1 MKIVNY
7 NGFRD
12 AAKKRLPSFMFEY
25 IDGGSYDEHT
35 LRRNVDDFKAVTL
48 RQKVLR
54 DVSNINTA
62 TRLFGREMALPI
74 ALSPIGIAGF
84 YRRRGETQAIKAAEA
99 AGIPMVLST
108 MSCCPLEEVRAA
120 SAQPFWM
127 QLYIIRDRGFMKD
140 FLTRMEKSG
149 IDTLF
154 LTVDLAINGIRYRDR
169 IGGLAGSQSL
179 LQRPDRL
186 LDILSHPA
194 WALDVGVLGRPLTIG
209 NVAPAMPNGA
219 GLKQFQAW
227 VARNFDPSVTYK
239 DIAWLRQ
246 HWKGK
251 LVLKGIT
258 DPGDAARAAEEGMDG
273 IVVSNHG
280 GRQLDG
286 SLSSI
291 AALPAV
297 RDAVQ
302 GRMTV
307 LLDGGVRSGLDV
319 LRALALGADSVLLG
333 RAWAYALA
341 ARGGAGVSQILAIIK
356 EELEVAM
363 ALTGQNDVRA
373 LDKDLALTSP
383 TA

>member
-1 MKIVNY
+1 MKIVNF
-7 NGFRD
+7 NGFR
-12 AAKKRLPSFMFEY
+12 AAAQKRLPHFIFEY

-54 DVSNINTA
+54 DVSNLQLG
-62 TRLFGREMALPI
+62 TRLFGRDMALPV

-84 YRRRGETQAIKAAEA
+84 YRRRGEVKAVRAAEA

-120 SAQPFWM
+120 STLPFWM

-140 FLTRMEKSG
+140 FLKRMETAG

-179 LQRPDRL
+179 LRRPDRL

-194 WALDVGVLGRPLTIG
+194 WAWDVGLMGRPLTIG

-227 VARNFDPSVTYK
+227 VARNFDASVTYK

-297 RDAVQ
+297 RDAVA
-302 GRMTV
+302 GRMTIM
-307 LLDGGVRSGLDV
+307 LDGGVRSGLDV
-319 LRALALGADSVLLG
+319 LRALALGADSILLG

-341 ARGGAGVSQILAIIK
+341 ARGEAGVSQMLAILK

-363 ALTGQNDVRA
+363 ALTGQSDVRA
-373 LDKDLALTSP
+373 LDSDLAITRP
-383 TA
+383 

>member
-1 MKIVNY
+1 MKIVNFA
-7 NGFRD
+7 GFR
-12 AAKKRLPSFMFEY
+12 AQARKRLPSFLFEY

-35 LRRNVDDFKAVTL
+35 LL
-48 RQKVLR
+48 R
-54 DVSNINTA
+54 
-62 TRLFGREMALPI
+62 
-74 ALSPIGIAGF
+74 IAGF
-84 YRRRGETQAIKAAEA
+84 YRRRGEVQAVRAAES

-108 MSCCPLEEVRAA
+108 MSCCPVEEVRAA
-120 SAQPFWM
+120 STRPFWM
-127 QLYIIRDRGFMKD
+127 QLYMIRDREFMKD
-140 FLTRMEKSG
+140 LMARIEMAG

-169 IGGLAGSQSL
+169 IGGLAGTQSL
-179 LQRPDRL
+179 VARPDRL
-186 LDILSHPA
+186 VDILFHPA
-194 WALDVGVLGRPLTIG
+194 WALDVGVMGRPLTIG
-209 NVAPAMPNGA
+209 NVAPAMPQGA

-227 VARNFDPSVTYK
+227 VARNFDPSITYK
-239 DIAWLRQ
+239 DIAWLRG

-286 SLSSI
+286 ALSSI

-297 RDAVQ
+297 RDAVA
-302 GRMTV
+302 GRMTIM
-307 LLDGGVRSGLDV
+307 LDGGVRSGLDV
-319 LRALALGADSVLLG
+319 LRALGLGAQGVLLG
-333 RAWAYALA
+333 RAWAWALA
-341 ARGGAGVSQILAIIK
+341 ARGEAGVTAMLAIIK

-373 LDKDLALTSP
+373 LDSDLVVTSSCAQP
-383 TA
+383 R

>member
-1 MKIVNY
+1 MKIVNFA
-7 NGFRD
+7 GFR
-12 AAKKRLPSFMFEY
+12 AQAQKRLPSFLFEY

-35 LRRNVDDFKAVTL
+35 LTRNVEDFKAVTL
-48 RQKVLR
+48 RQRVLR
-54 DVSNINTA
+54 DVSNINTS
-62 TRLFGREMALPI
+62 TRLFGREMAMPV
-74 ALSPIGIAGF
+74 ALAPVGIAGF
-84 YRRRGETQAIKAAEA
+84 YRRRGEVQAVKAAEA
-99 AGIPMVLST
+99 AGVPMVLST

-120 SAQPFWM
+120 SMRPFWM
-127 QLYIIRDRGFMKD
+127 QLYMIRDRAFMKD
-140 FLTRMEKSG
+140 LMARIEKAG

-169 IGGLAGSQSL
+169 IGGLAGTQSL
-179 LQRPDRL
+179 LARPDRL
-186 LDILSHPA
+186 VDIVSHPA
-194 WALDVGVLGRPLTIG
+194 WALDVGLMGRPHIIG
-209 NVAPAMPNGA
+209 NMAPAMPNGA

-239 DIAWLRQ
+239 DIEWLRG

-302 GRMTV
+302 GRLTIM
-307 LLDGGVRSGLDV
+307 LDGGVRSGLDV
-319 LRALALGADSVLLG
+319 LRALGLGADGVLLG
-333 RAWAYALA
+333 RAWAWALA
-341 ARGGAGVSQILAIIK
+341 AGGEAGVTKMLAIVK
-356 EELEVAM
+356 EELDVAM
-363 ALTGQNDVRA
+363 ALTGQSDVRA
-373 LDKDLALTSP
+373 LDKDLVINRS
-383 TA
+383 

>member
-7 NGFRD
+7 AGFRD
-12 AAKKRLPSFMFEY
+12 AAKKRLPNFIFEY
-25 IDGGSYDEHT
+25 IDGGSYEEHT
-35 LRRNVDDFKAVTL
+35 LRRNVEDFKSVVL
-48 RQKVLR
+48 RQRVLR
-54 DVSNINTA
+54 DVSNIKTS
-62 TRLFGREMALPI
+62 TQLFGRDMALPI
-74 ALSPIGIAGF
+74 ALAPIGIAGF
-84 YRRRGETQAIKAAEA
+84 YRRRGERQAVRAAEA
-99 AGIPMVLST
+99 CGIPIVLST

-120 SAQPFWM
+120 STLPFWM

-140 FLTRMEKSG
+140 FLGRMEKCG

-186 LDILSHPA
+186 VDILAHPA
-194 WALDVGVLGRPLTIG
+194 WALDVGLMGRPLTIG

-258 DPGDAARAAEEGMDG
+258 DPGDAVRAADEGMDG

-297 RDAVQ
+297 RDAVK

-307 LLDGGVRSGLDV
+307 MLDGGVRSGLDV
-319 LRALALGADSVLLG
+319 LRAMALGADGVLLG

-341 ARGGAGVSQILAIIK
+341 ARGQAGVAAMLGIIR

-363 ALTGQNDVRA
+363 ALTGQSDVRA
-373 LDKDLALTSP
+373 LDSDLAISS
-383 TA
+383 

>member
-7 NGFRD
+7 QGFRD
-12 AAKKRLPSFMFEY
+12 AAQKRLPRFIFEY

-35 LRRNVDDFKAVTL
+35 LRRNVDDFKSVTL

-54 DVSNINTA
+54 DVSSINTA
-62 TRLFGREMALPI
+62 TRLFGRDMALPI
-74 ALSPIGIAGF
+74 ALAPIGIAGF
-84 YRRRGETQAIKAAEA
+84 YRRRGETQAVRAAEA
-99 AGIPMVLST
+99 AGIPIVLST

-140 FLTRMEKSG
+140 FLVRMEKAG
-149 IDTLF
+149 VDTLF

-194 WALDVGVLGRPLTIG
+194 WAWDVGLMGRPLTIG

-258 DPGDAARAAEEGMDG
+258 DPGDAARAVEEGMDG

-297 RDAVQ
+297 RDAVA
-302 GRMTV
+302 GRMPV
-307 LLDGGVRSGLDV
+307 MLDGGVRSGLDI
-319 LRALALGADSVLLG
+319 LRAMALGADSILLG

-341 ARGGAGVSQILAIIK
+341 ARGEAGVSQMLAILK

-363 ALTGQNDVRA
+363 ALTGQSDVRS
-373 LDKDLALTSP
+373 LDKDLAVNWP
-383 TA
+383 

>member
-7 NGFRD
+7 YGFRE
-12 AAKKRLPSFMFEY
+12 AAQKRLPRFIFEY

-54 DVSNINTA
+54 DVSNPQLG
-62 TRLFGREMALPI
+62 TRLFGRDMALPV
-74 ALSPIGIAGF
+74 ALAPIGIAGF
-84 YRRRGETQAIKAAEA
+84 YRRRGETQAVRAAEA

-108 MSCCPLEEVRAA
+108 MSCCPVEEVRAA
-120 SAQPFWM
+120 SAKSFWM

-140 FLTRMEKSG
+140 FLVRMEKAG

-179 LQRPDRL
+179 LKRPDRL
-186 LDILSHPA
+186 LDILTHPA
-194 WALDVGVLGRPLTIG
+194 WAWDVGLMGRPLTIG

-239 DIAWLRQ
+239 DITWLRQ

-297 RDAVQ
+297 KDAVG

-319 LRALALGADSVLLG
+319 LRALALGADGVLLG

-341 ARGGAGVSQILAIIK
+341 ARGEAGVSQMLAILQ

-363 ALTGQNDVRA
+363 ALSGQSDVRA
-373 LDKDLALTSP
+373 LDSDLALTRP
-383 TA
+383 